1 MITLPARTTDPTAY
15 DLQYRVALFLQQ
27 HRLSSG
33 SRLRIEAHRGVI
45 TLAGQ
50 VPSFHQRQLIY
61 SFARRVAGV
70 VQVIDQLEVLP
81 VEPRKKALTIGQ
93 GDSSTR
99 LKTAGLRV
107 PAIHPDHWS
116 GL

>member
-1 MITLPARTTDPTAY
+1 MITLPARTTDATAY

-33 SRLRIEAHRGVI
+33 SRLSIEAHRGVI

-70 VQVIDQLEVLP
+70 VQVIDQLEVSP
-81 VEPRKKALTIGQ
+81 VEPRKKALTSGQ
-93 GDSSTR
+93 GDSA
-99 LKTAGLRV
+99 AGLNSARLRV
-107 PAIHPDHWS
+107 PATHPDHWS